1 MSIKEL
7 KDAMLLAKKIKEIK
21 EQEYLLAEAQYN
33 LHMAEIELQKQ
44 LNTMERTNH
53 GADAKIITK

>member
-7 KDAMLLAKKIKEIK
+7 KDAMLLAKKIKEVK

-44 LNTMERTNH
+44 LNTMEITNH
-53 GADAKIITK
+53 GTDKKIA